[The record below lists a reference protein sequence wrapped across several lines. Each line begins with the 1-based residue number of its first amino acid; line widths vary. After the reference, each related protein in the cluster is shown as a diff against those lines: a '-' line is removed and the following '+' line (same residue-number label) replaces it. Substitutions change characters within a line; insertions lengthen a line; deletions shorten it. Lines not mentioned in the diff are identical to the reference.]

1 MRAQRATR
9 KPWFGTLIEL
19 KRDRSYRGDYQF
31 AGLVEIA
38 RTLRKE
44 QTSAEALLWALLRD
58 RRLLGFKFRPQ
69 HQFGD
74 YVADFYCREA
84 SLAIECDG
92 SVHET
97 NEQWHHDQ
105 ARDAYFASQG
115 IFVLRFS
122 NSQIL
127 DDTEAVLS
135 AIAMRLP
142 SSSGRGAGVRACGTQ
157 LTPSSQPS
165 PRGRGR

>member
-1 MRAQRATR
+1 R
-9 KPWFGTLIEL
+9 
-19 KRDRSYRGDYQF
+19 
-31 AGLVEIA
+31 
-38 RTLRKE
+38 
-44 QTSAEALLWALLRD
+44 
-58 RRLLGFKFRPQ
+58 Q

-74 YVADFYCREA
+74 YIADLYCREA

-92 SVHET
+92 SVHEM

-105 ARDAYFASQG
+105 ARDAYFAGQG

-135 AIAMRLP
+135 AIAKRLP
-142 SSSGRGAGVRACGTQ
+142 SPSGRGAGVEGLRTH
-157 LTPSSQPS
+157 LTHSPQPS
-165 PRGRGR
+165 PRARGLRR

>member
-9 KPWFGTLIEL
+9 KAWLGTLIEMG
-19 KRDRSYRGDYQF
+19 RDRSYRGGYQF
-31 AGLVEIA
+31 AGLVEMA
-38 RTLRKE
+38 RTLRRE
-44 QTSAEALLWALLRD
+44 QTSAEALLWELLRD
-58 RRLLGFKFRPQ
+58 RRLLGFKFRRQ

-74 YVADFYCREA
+74 YNADFYCREA

-92 SVHET
+92 SAHET

-105 ARDAYFASQG
+105 ARDAYFAGQG
-115 IFVLRFS
+115 IFVLRFP

-127 DDTEAVLS
+127 DDTEAVLT
-135 AIAMRLP
+135 AIAKRLP
-142 SSSGRGAGVRACGTQ
+142 SPSGRGVGGEGLRDH
-157 LTPSSQPS
+157 LTPSPQPS

>member
-1 MRAQRATR
+1 M
-9 KPWFGTLIEL
+9 
-19 KRDRSYRGDYQF
+19 KRDRSYRGGYQF

-38 RTLRKE
+38 RTLRRE

-58 RRLLGFKFRPQ
+58 RQLLGFKFRRQ

-74 YVADFYCREA
+74 YVADFYCRDA

-92 SVHET
+92 SVHEA

-105 ARDAYFASQG
+105 ARDAYFAGQE
-115 IFVLRFS
+115 ILVLRFS

-127 DDTEAVLS
+127 DETETVLR
-135 AIAMRLP
+135 AIAKHLP
-142 SSSGRGAGVRACGTQ
+142 SPSGRGAGGEGLRDSTN
-157 LTPSSQPS
+157 PSPQPS